1 MKWQYHNWK
10 LELSKPYRFINF
22 MMICISFYL
31 VTVLIRNIW
40 TGERYQSTKVSQS
53 NEGPSFV
60 FVFLIVFLLQMI
72 LEVRPGTT
80 IQRIFVPDKIIPS
93 DFFPTESKVDFLS
106 NLLVVV
112 VMGPKKYFCK
122 EHWNWNEWMWVGLI
136 PANISLWVILREA
149 LDKDCGWKKFF
160 LF

>member
-1 MKWQYHNWK
+1 
-10 LELSKPYRFINF
+10 
-22 MMICISFYL
+22 MICISFYL

-122 EHWNWNEWMWVGLI
+122 EH
-136 PANISLWVILREA
+136 
-149 LDKDCGWKKFF
+149 
-160 LF
+160 